1 MGNINHLRSQLVKLP
16 VATADGVFIAHYSD
30 RGLAGLDFPVR
41 GSDRN
46 APIMSGNVN
55 VSSQVIRW
63 HRLASQ
69 ALKAALAGRKA
80 RDLPPLDWTNRT
92 DFQQAVWREMLK
104 LAPGETISYGGIATA
119 LGKPKAF
126 RAVGGACGANPLPV
140 LVPCHR
146 VLAANQKLGGF
157 SGGLDWKR
165 TLLRREGMECA
176 GAGLAH

>member
-1 MGNINHLRSQLVKLP
+1 MRKITQFTGQLVKLP
-16 VATADGVFIAHYSD
+16 VATGDGVFIAHYSD
-30 RGLAGLDFPVR
+30 RGLAGLDFPVQ
-41 GSDRN
+41 GSNRDGRV
-46 APIMSGNVN
+46 MSGNVK
-55 VSSQVIRW
+55 VSAQVLRW
-63 HRLASQ
+63 HRLTSQ
-69 ALKAALAGRKA
+69 ALKAALAGRNV
-80 RDLPPLDWTNRT
+80 RELPPLDWTDRT

-146 VLAANQKLGGF
+146 VLAANLKLGGF

-165 TLLRREGMECA
+165 TLLGREGMECA
-176 GAGLAH
+176 GARLGH